1 MTRRIAVGRTDPAPE
16 AAAAI
21 LADLPEWFGRPES
34 TAEYVADAGRMPTY
48 LATRE
53 DGTAVG
59 ILLLHQH
66 FPQSAEVHLMA
77 VLREHHGEGVGR
89 ALVEAAAQDAAA
101 DGVRLLQVK
110 TLGVADPDPHYAA
123 TRRFYE
129 AVGFLPLEETVAFWG
144 EDTPCLVMVK
154 PLDLAG
160 GTR

>member
-34 TAEYVADAGRMPTY
+34 TAEYVGDAGHMPTY
-48 LATRE
+48 LARRE
-53 DGTAVG
+53 DRTAVG
-59 ILLLHQH
+59 ILLLNQH

-77 VLREHHGEGVGR
+77 VLREHHGQGVGR
-89 ALVEAAAQDAAA
+89 ALVEAAAADAAA

-129 AVGFLPLEETVAFWG
+129 AVGFVPLEETTAFWG

-154 PLDLAG
+154 PLDRAG